1 MEQGGGGLFIIIAG
15 HDPASAKSKDPVS
28 VIALNRAEWHG
39 TTTRMC
45 VCVYICKNTIF

>member
-1 MEQGGGGLFIIIAG
+1 MDLKWIINFNSAG
-15 HDPASAKSKDPVS
+15 HDPASAKNKDPLS

-45 VCVYICKNTIF
+45 VCVYVCKNTIF